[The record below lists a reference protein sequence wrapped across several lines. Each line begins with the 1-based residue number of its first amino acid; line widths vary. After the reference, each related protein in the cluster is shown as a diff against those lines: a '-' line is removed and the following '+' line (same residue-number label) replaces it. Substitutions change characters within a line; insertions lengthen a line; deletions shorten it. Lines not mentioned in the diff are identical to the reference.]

1 MSSLESAD
9 QGDDVS
15 LMIHRGAVRAII
27 LAMAGLVFVGVSG
40 PVPPER
46 AGAASLP
53 GEFLVYYGWPSH
65 INGSAV
71 SAAAAAEFGRY
82 DFVALGAGAEDPG
95 HPDHEKT
102 AAILADPAMAGT
114 YVFGYVNLGVANGS
128 LSLDEVRARID
139 GWRAI
144 GADAILFDAFGYDF
158 GVTRE
163 RQNAAVGHAHDLGM
177 SVLANAWFPA
187 DAFGA
192 AVDPVAN
199 PEGLPSLLGA
209 ADFYMSES
217 YRVMLGQLVPD
228 DQWRTK
234 AGELAGYQSQLGFS
248 ILSVTTNSP
257 ANVYA
262 EELFFAAWNAAAADG
277 HLATGWGEYLFSAVD
292 GQAPYRA
299 RPGAVDLPDDGGGG
313 AVDPPDGG
321 GGDVDRPTANTD
333 PPPVLCAGVEATIV
347 GTPGDDRL
355 LGTEGRDVIAGLG
368 GRDVIYAGGG
378 DDLVC
383 GGDDDDVISGGSGN
397 DRLLGGP
404 GSDELSGDPG
414 DDVVLGGGGHDRLAG
429 GAGSDVLRGQGGN
442 DRLEGG
448 EGDDRLIGGAG
459 TDELLGDGGDDRLFG
474 QGGDDLLQGGAG
486 VDRARGGPQT
496 DSCEAE
502 RTFAC
507 EA

>member
-1 MSSLESAD
+1 
-9 QGDDVS
+9 
-15 LMIHRGAVRAII
+15 MIHRRVVRAII
-27 LAMAGLVFVGVSG
+27 FAMAGLVFVGASG
-40 PVPPER
+40 VVPPER
-46 AGAASLP
+46 AGAASPP

-65 INGSAV
+65 INGAAGP
-71 SAAAAAEFGRY
+71 SAAAAELGRY
-82 DFVALGAGAEDPG
+82 DFVALGSGVEDPG
-95 HPDHEKT
+95 HPDHART
-102 AAILADPAMAGT
+102 AAILADPAMAET
-114 YVFGYVNLGVANGS
+114 YVFGYVNLGVTNGS
-128 LSLDEVRARID
+128 LSLDEVRTRID

-163 RQNAAVGHAHDLGM
+163 RQNAAVEYAHSLGM
-177 SVLANAWFPA
+177 PVLANAWFPA
-187 DAFGA
+187 DVFGA
-192 AVDPVAN
+192 AADPVAN
-199 PEGLPSLLGA
+199 PGGVPSLLGA
-209 ADFYMSES
+209 ADFYLSES
-217 YRVMLGQLVPD
+217 YRVMLGQLVPEG
-228 DQWRTK
+228 QWRTK

-248 ILSVTTNSP
+248 ILSVTTNTP
-257 ANVYA
+257 ANLYV
-262 EELFFAAWNAAAADG
+262 EELFFTAWNAAAADG

-299 RPGAVDLPDDGGGG
+299 RPGAVDPPDDGGGG
-313 AVDPPDGG
+313 VVDPP
-321 GGDVDRPTANTD
+321 GGDTD
-333 PPPVLCAGVEATIV
+333 PPPVLCAGVPATIV

-368 GRDVIYAGGG
+368 GRDVIFAGGG

-383 GGDDDDVISGGSGN
+383 GGGGDDVISGGAGN

-404 GSDELSGDPG
+404 GSDELSGDAG
-414 DDVVLGGGGHDRLAG
+414 DDVVLGGGGDDRLAG
-429 GAGSDVLRGQGGN
+429 GEGSDVLRGQGGD

-459 TDELLGDGGDDRLFG
+459 ADELFGDGGDDRLFG

-486 VDRARGGPQT
+486 VDSARGGPQT

-502 RTFAC
+502 RTFTC